1 MINAGD
7 FRHRIRIYK
16 ITHQKDA
23 QGFTEDVETE
33 VLQPYAAV
41 KTTKGFTLITA
52 NTDFEKAYTNFTIR
66 YSQTVIDAY
75 YNADD
80 SNRDMRIDYNN
91 KSFKVEYLNNVDE
104 ANVLLEMQAKEVLH

>member
-7 FRHRIRIYK
+7 FKHRIRIYK
-16 ITHQKDA
+16 IERVKDA
-23 QGFTEDVETE
+23 QGFTSDVETE

-52 NTDFEKAYTNFTIR
+52 NSDFEKAFTNFTIR
-66 YSQTVIDAY
+66 YSPTVIDAY
-75 YNADD
+75 YNAND

-91 KSFKVEYLNNVDE
+91 KSYKVEYLNNVDE
-104 ANVLLEMQAKEVLH
+104 ANILLEMQAKEVLH